1 MEGRFSVG
9 VMFGALLS
17 VPLWLSMIGWY
28 RLVMGAI
35 ALFI

>member
-9 VMFGALLS
+9 VMFGVLLS
-17 VPLWLSMIGWY
+17 VPLWLSVVGWF
-28 RLVMGAI
+28 RLVMDGI

>member
-9 VMFGALLS
+9 VMFGVLLS

-28 RLVMGAI
+28 KLVMAGI

>member
-9 VMFGALLS
+9 IMFGVLFS

-28 RLVMGAI
+28 RLVMAGI